1 MKIDP
6 NKVIKTEPK
15 MVKDG
20 WGLVSSA
27 VIGLVL
33 LIGTIIFLSSCEKE
47 YSSGTNYVYMF
58 QAKISTDEWGIE
70 NWGGHQFTTDEKIK
84 DIEAFKEC
92 YVNYL
97 KWSGLDVDGLYN
109 RLYYQ
114 DTKNISIKYDGTTYV
129 RFTPKQNNICGGL

>member
-1 MKIDP
+1 MKVDP

-47 YSSGTNYVYMF
+47 WSSKPNYRYTFSARVVKDQWGVETWGSHHF
-58 QAKISTDEWGIE
+58 ITDEPITNKE
-70 NWGGHQFTTDEKIK
+70 L
-84 DIEAFKEC
+84 FKKC
-92 YVNYL
+92 YVAYL
-97 KWSGLDVDGLYN
+97 KRTGKDVDGLYN
-109 RLYYQ
+109 RIYWTDNKLVKIQ
-114 DTKNISIKYDGTTYV
+114 YDGTTY
-129 RFTPKQNNICGGL
+129 NNITVKNINDCVE